1 MLPSVKHF
9 EQATEL
15 VTRESTAE
23 SVVAGPDPEQH
34 LAELQKYVDAGYD
47 EVYVAN
53 MGPHSVDMMNLYR
66 TEVLPEL
73 RLRKE
78 QSHE

>member
-1 MLPSVKHF
+1 M
-9 EQATEL
+9 
-15 VTRESTAE
+15 TRDAI
-23 SVVAGPDPEQH
+23 ACGPDLDRHVRAFQPF
-34 LAELQKYVDAGYD
+34 ADAGFD

-78 QSHE
+78 QSHD